1 MKRMLTRRKGLAAAV
16 GALAIGLAAAGV
28 GASTGPGTNEDR
40 AKTEAPAVTAR
51 PAANAPTNEEVLKRQ
66 GREQAP
72 AVAPSSSGET
82 ND

>member
-1 MKRMLTRRKGLAAAV
+1 MKRMLRRRKGLAAAV

-40 AKTEAPAVTAR
+40 AKTAPPSVIAR
-51 PAANAPTNEEVLKRQ
+51 PANAPTNEEVLKRQ